1 MKFDIKAHLLS
12 LAESTEVKTL
22 VVDLVEAYAKDT
34 KTGIDDT
41 LARAVRVGLL
51 GQ

>member
-12 LAESTEVKTL
+12 LATSKEVKEL

-41 LARAVRVGLL
+41 LARAVRTGLL
-51 GQ
+51 G

>member
-1 MKFDIKAHLLS
+1 MKFDIKSHLFS
-12 LAESTEVKTL
+12 LAQSREVKEL

-41 LARAVRVGLL
+41 LASAVRVGLL
-51 GQ
+51 G

>member
-1 MKFDIKAHLLS
+1 MKFDIKAHLFS
-12 LAESTEVKTL
+12 LAQSKEVKQL

-41 LARAVRVGLL
+41 LAAAVKAGLL
-51 GQ
+51 G